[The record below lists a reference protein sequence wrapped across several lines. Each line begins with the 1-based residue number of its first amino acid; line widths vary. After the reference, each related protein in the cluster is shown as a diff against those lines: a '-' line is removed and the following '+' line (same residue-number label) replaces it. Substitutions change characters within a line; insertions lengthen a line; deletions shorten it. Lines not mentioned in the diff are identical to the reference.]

1 MSPTPQPMVL
11 RPSSSFARWARLRS
25 APAISGSGF
34 TQAPS
39 PRETFAC
46 GRPIS
51 PASLRCLVVWRSG
64 CFVRVGPV
72 QGSMF
77 SGEVVEV
84 GADVTRFAV
93 GDRVFGDCGAGG
105 WAETVVVDAQSA
117 VAHLPDGVTYDEA
130 AAVPYGAGSAMH
142 FLREVADV
150 KPGEHVLLLGGS
162 GGVGRFAIQVAKH
175 LGARVTAVASARNH
189 EQMRELGADAV
200 LDYRTQDF
208 TKTGEQYDVI
218 LDVADASRFRH
229 SRRSLRDGGRYVS
242 LYISL
247 RVLFWSLVTSFLA
260 RRRAMFSIAVSSR
273 PEHGGSCD
281 VDGRGCVE
289 ACDRGSLSAA
299 PDHRCARRGGGARRW
314 YGPRAPQPRAG
325 RGRGLA
331 VVPQHPLGRHHT
343 GSHRTSATGKHGAYT
358 WVAATIRRDEGVD
371 RKCVERPVV

>member
-64 CFVRVGPV
+64 CFVE
-72 QGSMF
+72 SA
-77 SGEVVEV
+77 
-84 GADVTRFAV
+84 GAGLHVLGRSRGGRCRCHAV
-93 GDRVFGDCGAGG
+93 RCRRPGLRRLRAGG

-142 FLREVADV
+142 FLREVVDV

-247 RVLFWSLVTSFLA
+247 RVLFGRWSPAFWLVVA
-260 RRRAMFSIAVSSR
+260 RCS
-273 PEHGGSCD
+273 
-281 VDGRGCVE
+281 
-289 ACDRGSLSAA
+289 
-299 PDHRCARRGGGARRW
+299 
-314 YGPRAPQPRAG
+314 
-325 RGRGLA
+325 
-331 VVPQHPLGRHHT
+331 PLR
-343 GSHRTSATGKHGAYT
+343 
-358 WVAATIRRDEGVD
+358 
-371 RKCVERPVV
+371 